1 MSTPSSICKTSL
13 DHTSFRPWE
22 LDGEHGF
29 QISIVRGNKSQTRWV
44 SYDSDGAWI
53 VHSSHWKVSNG
64 QQRKIQERDL
74 TPQDIHTIETLVAD
88 ALQEE
93 AARSID

>member
-1 MSTPSSICKTSL
+1 VNTPSTINKTSL
-13 DHTSFRPWE
+13 DHTSFRPHE

-29 QISIVRGNKSQTRWV
+29 QISIVKGEQTQTRWV
-44 SYDSDGAWI
+44 SYDEDGAWI
-53 VHSSHWKVSNG
+53 VYSSHWKVSNG
-64 QQRKIQERDL
+64 QQRMVLERDL
-74 TPQDIHTIETLVAD
+74 TPQDIHRIETLVDD

>member
-1 MSTPSSICKTSL
+1 MNTPSSISKTSL

-29 QISIVRGNKSQTRWV
+29 QIIIIKDEQTQTRWV

-53 VHSSHWKVSNG
+53 VYSSHWKLANG
-64 QQRKIQERDL
+64 QQRKILERDL
-74 TPQDIHTIETLVAD
+74 TPQDIHRIETLVD
-88 ALQEE
+88 EALQEE

>member
-1 MSTPSSICKTSL
+1 MTTPSSISKTSL

-29 QISIVRGNKSQTRWV
+29 QISLFKRGHIQLRWV

-53 VHSSHWKVSNG
+53 VYSSHWKVSNG
-64 QQRKIQERDL
+64 QQRRVLERDL
-74 TPQDIHTIETLVAD
+74 TPQDIHRIETLVDD

>member
-1 MSTPSSICKTSL
+1 MTTPSTINKTSL
-13 DHTSFRPWE
+13 DHTSFRPHE

-29 QISIVRGNKSQTRWV
+29 QITLVRNGFVQHRWV

-53 VHSSHWKVSNG
+53 VYSSHWKVSHG
-64 QQRKIQERDL
+64 QPRKILERDL
-74 TPQDIHTIETLVAD
+74 TPQDIHRIETLVD
-88 ALQEE
+88 EALQEE